1 MVDFS
6 SRREEG
12 RVGGRSGGE
21 EERRDGMARTES
33 VRARVRSARWGP
45 GGEVGRSVDTHR
57 VAANGV
63 DTEKT
68 MVGLTWQV
76 YQWFFLRAS
85 LKV

>member
-21 EERRDGMARTES
+21 EERWNGEDG
-33 VRARVRSARWGP
+33 VRPGPGQVGEVGAP

-76 YQWFFLRAS
+76 YQWFF
-85 LKV
+85 